1 MGSLGEQPQVAED
14 CMGLLQLL
22 SDGTVVRSKS
32 IDLITQQIPLAN
44 HKSNVLFKDSI
55 YHKPNNLHLRL
66 YKPASASNRSAASL
80 LPVVVFFHGGG
91 FCFGSRTWPH
101 FHNFCLTLASSL
113 HALVVSPDYRLAPE
127 HRLPA
132 AFDDAEAALT
142 WLRDQAVS
150 GEGDH
155 WFEGGPGVDF
165 DRVYVLGDS
174 SGGNIAHHLAFR
186 FGSGSTE
193 LSPVRVR
200 GYVLLG
206 PFFGGVER
214 TKSEDGP
221 SEALLSLDLLDK
233 FWRLS
238 LPEGA
243 TRDHPMANPFGP
255 TSPALESAS
264 IEPMLVIAGGSE
276 LLRDRAKEYAYK
288 LKKMEGKKVDYIEF
302 ENEEHGFFSSN
313 PSSDAT
319 KQLLRII
326 GNFTD
331 NLNF

>member
-1 MGSLGEQPQVAED
+1 MGSLGEQPQVTED

-22 SDGTVVRSKS
+22 SNGTVLRSKS
-32 IDLITQQIPLAN
+32 IDLITQQIPISN
-44 HKSNVLFKDSI
+44 HQTVVFKDSLFD
-55 YHKPNNLHLRL
+55 KPNNLHLRL
-66 YKPASASNRSAASL
+66 YKPVSASNRTDL
-80 LPVVVFFHGGG
+80 LPVVFFFHGGG
-91 FCFGSRTWPH
+91 FCFGSRSWPL

-113 HALVVSPDYRLAPE
+113 HAFVVAPDCRLAPE

-132 AFDDAEAALT
+132 AFEDAEAALM
-142 WLRDQAVS
+142 WVRDQAVS
-150 GEGDH
+150 GGVDH

-186 FGSGSTE
+186 FESGSTE
-193 LSPVRVR
+193 LRPVRVR

-206 PFFGGVER
+206 PFFGGEER
-214 TKSEDGP
+214 TESEDGP

-238 LPEGA
+238 LPKGA

-255 TSPALESAS
+255 TSPRLESVN
-264 IEPMLVIAGGSE
+264 IEPMLVISGGSE
-276 LLRDRAKEYAYK
+276 LLRDRAKEYAYG

-302 ENEEHGFFSSN
+302 ENEEHGFYNHN

-319 KQLLRII
+319 EQLIRVIRD
-326 GNFTD
+326 FMD
-331 NLNF
+331 NLSNIF

>member
-1 MGSLGEQPQVAED
+1 MGSLGEEQPQVAED

-55 YHKPNNLHLRL
+55 YHKQNNLHLRL
-66 YKPASASNRSAASL
+66 YKPASASNRSATAH

-91 FCFGSRTWPH
+91 FCVGSRTWPH

-132 AFDDAEAALT
+132 AFEDAEAALT

-233 FWRLS
+233 
-238 LPEGA
+238 
-243 TRDHPMANPFGP
+243 
-255 TSPALESAS
+255 
-264 IEPMLVIAGGSE
+264 
-276 LLRDRAKEYAYK
+276 
-288 LKKMEGKKVDYIEF
+288 
-302 ENEEHGFFSSN
+302 
-313 PSSDAT
+313 
-319 KQLLRII
+319 
-326 GNFTD
+326 
-331 NLNF
+331 

>member
-1 MGSLGEQPQVAED
+1 MGSLGEEQPQVAED

-22 SDGTVVRSKS
+22 SNGTVLRSKS

-44 HKSNVLFKDSI
+44 HETVLFKDSVF
-55 YHKPNNLHLRL
+55 HKPNNLHLRL
-66 YKPASASNRSAASL
+66 YKPVLVSNRTI
-80 LPVVVFFHGGG
+80 PVVVFFHGGG
-91 FCFGSRTWPH
+91 FCFGSRSWPH

-113 HALVVSPDYRLAPE
+113 HALVVAPDYRLAPE

-132 AFDDAEAALT
+132 AFEDAEAALV

-150 GEGDH
+150 SDCDH

-186 FGSGSTE
+186 FGSGSVE

-206 PFFGGVER
+206 PFFGGEER

-221 SEALLSLDLLDK
+221 SEKKLNLDLLDK

-255 TSPALESAS
+255 TSPALESIS

-276 LLRDRAKEYAYK
+276 LLKDRAKEYAYK
-288 LKKMEGKKVDYIEF
+288 LKKMRGKKVDYIEF
-302 ENEEHGFFSSN
+302 ENEEHGFYNNS
-313 PSSDAT
+313 PSSDAAQ
-319 KQLLRII
+319 QLLRII
-326 GNFTD
+326 GDFMDNFS
-331 NLNF
+331 NII